1 MSVDRSSSLPPSN
14 EVLSSELR
22 GVSSWARRT
31 ESNIEV
37 LDAEEASVPL
47 LVSPPMVMFALG
59 CGSEGMDSS
68 AEGK

>member
-1 MSVDRSSSLPPSN
+1 M
-14 EVLSSELR
+14 EF
-22 GVSSWARRT
+22 
-31 ESNIEV
+31 

-59 CGSEGMDSS
+59 CASEGIDSS